1 MQPLCGHVSASMDN
15 SSGAGTFYVVCRC
28 VCPHPVASCV
38 SSGDSPS
45 LHSRAKSA
53 TLPSLL
59 PRRRA
64 SPGSG
69 TRGSFALLRPASE
82 NSSRSGHLEVKHSFL
97 GTLSSQQLSLA
108 GSPNQTDFLAPQVQS
123 LGSL

>member
-1 MQPLCGHVSASMDN
+1 MQPLCRHVSASMDG
-15 SSGAGTFYVVCRC
+15 SSGAGTCYVVCRC
-28 VCPHPVASCV
+28 VCPHPVSSCV

-59 PRRRA
+59 PRQRA

-69 TRGSFALLRPASE
+69 TRGSFALLRTASE
-82 NSSRSGHLEVKHSFL
+82 NSSGFGLLEVQHSVE
-97 GTLSSQQLSLA
+97 
-108 GSPNQTDFLAPQVQS
+108 P
-123 LGSL
+123 